1 MAIEK
6 IISEWKKN
14 SFKPVYW
21 LEGEE
26 EYYIDKAVEYAEHH
40 ILPESEASFNLTV
53 FYGRDANW
61 ADVINA
67 CRRYPM
73 FAERQVVILKEAQ
86 QMRDVEKLE
95 AYVDNPLHSTVLV
108 VSYKDKKVDG
118 RTSFAKILKA
128 KAVLVTTKKMYDSKL
143 PEWTQELV
151 QSKGL
156 SISAKGLALL
166 VDHIGNDLSRIEN
179 EIDKLS
185 VNLGKRK
192 GITEEDIEEFIGVS
206 KDFNV
211 FELQAALA
219 KKDLPKAIR
228 IIQYFEANPKS
239 APIQLVLP
247 SLYSFFS
254 KVFMVFGAGSHDEK
268 SVAAALG
275 INPYFIK
282 DYMQAANLYK
292 FEGVE
297 KILLLLH
304 TYNLRSVGV
313 NDAGTEDASLMKE
326 MVVKMMTA

>member
-1 MAIEK
+1 MAVEK
-6 IISEWKKN
+6 IISDWKKN
-14 SFKPVYW
+14 SFQPVYW

-95 AYVDNPLHSTVLV
+95 AYVDNPLHSTVFV

-118 RTSFAKILKA
+118 RTSFAKTLKA

-156 SISAKGLALL
+156 TISAKGLALL

-211 FELQAALA
+211 FELQAAIA
-219 KKDLPKAIR
+219 KKDMAKAIR

-297 KILLLLH
+297 RILLLLH
-304 TYNLRSVGV
+304 TYNLKSVGV
-313 NDAGTEDASLMKE
+313 NDPGTEDASLMKE
-326 MVVKMMTA
+326 MVVKMMTS